1 VNQSR
6 IRQLTQD
13 RRFLRGA
20 LLCVLVAM
28 FALAA
33 KVSWYQPHHSAGGNL
48 ASMKAWKSQ
57 VSANTTEVTGVQEI
71 AGTVPMLAVLLALFF
86 FVRVSLVAPQPQP
99 ARLAAPSRRRHYARP
114 PPVR

>member
-1 VNQSR
+1 MNQSR

-13 RRFLRGA
+13 RRFLRGV

-33 KVSWYQPHHSAGGNL
+33 KVGWYQPHHSAGGNL

-57 VSANTTEVTGVQEI
+57 VAANTAEISGVQEI
-71 AGTVPMLAVLLALFF
+71 AAAVPMLAFLLALFF
-86 FVRVSLVAPQPQP
+86 FVRVGLVAAQPQP
-99 ARLAAPSRRRHYARP
+99 VRMAAPSRRRHYARP